1 MRKTIVIQ
9 YTSMIVLCFI
19 CGVAC
24 YQLFQ
29 IDQVMQIL
37 EIGDRRLLTMD
48 KPSLLWSVVPFIGAL
63 SVVLFFSTHKYL
75 TIIAPIFIAIKVTF
89 FGFSSVF
96 LLVHH
101 QSVKLYAIWW
111 FPFQLSY
118 CILLLALYAG
128 SKKPVGRAMRDSSP
142 KKRVLLVIILL
153 IFLFSLENFAISY
166 LFK

>member
-1 MRKTIVIQ
+1 MIVI
-9 YTSMIVLCFI
+9 CFS

-29 IDQVMQIL
+29 IEQVMQIL

-63 SVVLFFSTHKYL
+63 FVVLFFSTHKFL
-75 TIIAPIFIAIKVTF
+75 AIVAPIFVAIKVTF

-101 QSVKLYAIWW
+101 QSVKLYAFWW

-118 CILLLALYAG
+118 CILLLVLYAS
-128 SKKPVGRAMRDSSP
+128 SKKRVGRAMRDSSP
-142 KKRVLLVIILL
+142 KKRILFVMILL